1 MSGCTGQVGLVTT
14 LRSDWVCHDDMSVV
28 LRLLMPANS
37 LAMELC
43 LTTGLRVGDALA
55 LETDTLR
62 KGQRISVLEHKTGKR
77 KRIYINKDL
86 HSRLLAQAGVRFVF
100 PGALAPE
107 KRHRTRQAVWAD
119 VKRAAKALR
128 LDVQCSP
135 HSARKVYAVEYYR
148 KHGLAATQAALNHD
162 RPETTL
168 VYIMSELLNCSP

>member
-1 MSGCTGQVGLVTT
+1 MSGCTGQVGWAIMSQ
-14 LRSDWVCHDDMSVV
+14 SDWVCHDDMAVV

-37 LAMELC
+37 LVMELC
-43 LTTGLRVGDALA
+43 LSTGLRVGDALA
-55 LETDTLR
+55 LETDALR

-77 KRIYINKDL
+77 KRIYVNKDL
-86 HSRLLAQAGVRFVF
+86 RSRLLAQAGVSFVF
-100 PGALAPE
+100 PGALDPE
-107 KRHRTRQAVWAD
+107 HRHRTRQAVWAD

-168 VYIMSELLNCSP
+168 LYLMSELLDRPP

>member
-1 MSGCTGQVGLVTT
+1 MSGCTGQAGLVIMSK
-14 LRSDWVCHDDMSVV
+14 SDWVCHDDMAVV

-37 LAMELC
+37 LVMELC
-43 LTTGLRVGDALA
+43 LSTGLRVGDALA
-55 LETDTLR
+55 LETDALR

-77 KRIYINKDL
+77 KRIYVNKDL
-86 HSRLLAQAGVRFVF
+86 RSRLLAQAGVSFVF
-100 PGALAPE
+100 PGALDPE
-107 KRHRTRQAVWAD
+107 HRHRTRQAVWAD

-168 VYIMSELLNCSP
+168 LYLMSELLDRPP